1 MVFSKDDRILIRELR
16 VSKGYSA
23 RRLLKEFPLKNWS
36 LTGLNR
42 LVKTITVTGSSDRK
56 LGSGRPRSARTDE
69 NIAAV
74 EELILSQDSQPGTH
88 SSLREIAR
96 EVGISVWSVHSI
108 VHKDIRL
115 KCLKKKR
122 AQQLT
127 EANKLTR
134 FVRSK
139 QLLREYPQS
148 MVHFIWFTDEKLFT
162 VQAPSNAQND
172 RLYAPIGTKK
182 KQVAAARLL
191 RTRST
196 FSKSVMVSVGVSSLG
211 ATELIFVEPGVKING
226 AYYRDVLLSQN
237 LLPAIRDQSGDFF
250 VFQQDSAPAHRAND
264 TIAMLKRETPAF
276 ISPTL
281 WPPNSPDLNPVDYKI
296 WGVLQERVYRVRI
309 HDVDHLKRRLVEE
322 WAQFDQTIIDD
333 AIKQWRQ
340 RLRACVRAEGGHFEH
355 NMM

>member
-16 VSKGYSA
+16 ESKGYGA
-23 RRLLKEFPLKNWS
+23 KRLLKEFPMKKWS
-36 LTGLNR
+36 LTSLNR
-42 LVKTITVTGSSDRK
+42 LIKNITVTGSCDRQP
-56 LGSGRPRSARTDE
+56 GSGRPRSARTDE
-69 NIAAV
+69 NVTAV

-88 SSLREIAR
+88 SSLRKIAR
-96 EVGISVWSVHSI
+96 QIGISVFSVHSI

-127 EANKLTR
+127 DANMLTR
-134 FVRSK
+134 LVRSK

-148 MVHFIWFTDEKLFT
+148 KVHFIWFTDEKLFT
-162 VQAPSNAQND
+162 VEAPNNAQND
-172 RLYAPIGTKK
+172 RLYVTIGAKK
-182 KQVAAARLL
+182 KQVPAARLL

-196 FSKSVMVSVGVSSLG
+196 FSKSLMVSVGVSSLG

-237 LLPAIRDQSGDFF
+237 LLPAIREKSGDYFI
-250 VFQQDSAPAHRAND
+250 FQQDSAPAHRANE
-264 TIAMLKRETPAF
+264 TVAMLKRETPAF
-276 ISPTL
+276 ISPIL

-296 WGVLQERVYRVRI
+296 WGVLQERVYRVKI

-322 WAQFDQTIIDD
+322 WAQFDQIIIDD
-333 AIKQWRQ
+333 AIKQWRY

-355 NMM
+355 MI

>member
-1 MVFSKDDRILIRELR
+1 MVFSRDDRILIRELR
-16 VSKGYSA
+16 QSKGYSA

-36 LTGLNR
+36 LSGLNR
-42 LVKTITVTGSSDRK
+42 LIKNIAVTGSSDRQP
-56 LGSGRPRSARTDE
+56 GSGRPRSARTDE

-74 EELILSQDSQPGTH
+74 EELILSQDSQPSTH
-88 SSLREIAR
+88 SSMREIAR
-96 EVGISVWSVHSI
+96 EVGVSLKTVQNI

-127 EANKLTR
+127 EANMLTR
-134 FVRSK
+134 LVRSR

-148 MVHFIWFTDEKLFT
+148 KVHFIWFTDEKLFT
-162 VQAPSNAQND
+162 VAAPNNAQND
-172 RLYAPIGTKK
+172 RLYVALGAKK
-182 KQVAAARLL
+182 KQVPAARLL

-226 AYYRDVLLSQN
+226 AYYRDVLLAQN
-237 LLPAIRDQSGDFF
+237 LLPAIRDLSGEFF
-250 VFQQDSAPAHRAND
+250 IFQQDSAPAHRAND
-264 TIAMLKRETPAF
+264 TIAMLKRETPAL
-276 ISPTL
+276 ISPIL

-296 WGVLQERVYRVRI
+296 WGVLQERVYRERI

-322 WAQFDQTIIDD
+322 WSQFDQTIIDG

-340 RLRACVRAEGGHFEH
+340 RLRACVHANGGHFEH
-355 NMM
+355 MM